1 MSYRSDRFN
10 KRMLSTCLADQAID
24 PSKNRNM
31 SDFGLGV
38 ERLQYALDYDP
49 ERARAEWSAEI
60 GQTQASVVGA
70 IMRLIWSN
78 KPHLVKPLLLILEHR
93 DDLEA
98 SLKKIKKS
106 TYFWARNQL
115 LEFFIGL

>member
-10 KRMLSTCLADQAID
+10 KRMLSTCLAEETID
-24 PSKNRNM
+24 PSKNRNLN
-31 SDFGLGV
+31 DLGLSV
-38 ERLQYALDYDP
+38 ERLMDALDYDP
-49 ERARAEWSAEI
+49 ERERAEWSTEI

-70 IMRLIWSN
+70 ILRLIWSN
-78 KPHLVKPLLLILEHR
+78 KPHLVNPLLLILEHR

-98 SLKKIKKS
+98 TLREIKKS

>member
-10 KRMLSTCLADQAID
+10 RRMLSTCLADQAID

-31 SDFGLGV
+31 SDLGLGV
-38 ERLQYALDYDP
+38 ERQLNSLDYDP

-60 GQTQASVVGA
+60 GQTQASAVGA
-70 IMRLIWSN
+70 VLRLIWSN
-78 KPHLVKPLLLILEHR
+78 KPHLVKPLLLIFEHR

>member
-10 KRMLSTCLADQAID
+10 KRMLSTSLADQTID

-38 ERLQYALDYDP
+38 ERLLAAIDYDP
-49 ERARAEWSAEI
+49 ERARDEWSTEI
-60 GQTQASVVGA
+60 GQNQASVVGA
-70 IMRLIWSN
+70 VLRLIWSN
-78 KPHLVKPLLLILEHR
+78 KPHLVNPLLLILEHR

-98 SLKKIKKS
+98 TLREIKKS